1 MTRCVVYKPPVLF
14 VAKAQL
20 TKVCIEVVTLIVIV
34 IVMSLSSFDNN
45 FFLFG
50 FLFFGLDESLFL
62 YDQHFSHWSKYVILT
77 LHVRHFLYF
86 NGKRKSG
93 SISYSSSA
101 QCSLSSNAFR
111 LTAVILQ
118 SALSES
124 LATVTVCTLLEL
136 KNSIQLSDQNISPLS
151 NISLHVSI
159 SLSLY
164 SLEKKPW
171 LSKLEN

>member
-1 MTRCVVYKPPVLF
+1 MCCVQTPPSFLLLKHSWQRS
-14 VAKAQL
+14 AL
-20 TKVCIEVVTLIVIV
+20 RSSLWL
-34 IVMSLSSFDNN
+34 SLSSFDNN

-136 KNSIQLSDQNISPLS
+136 KNSI
-151 NISLHVSI
+151 
-159 SLSLY
+159 
-164 SLEKKPW
+164 
-171 LSKLEN
+171 